1 MDSTN
6 KIIQNPLYSNE
17 KSKIYTVEIP
27 GREGYP
33 KVFRHLDKNDF
44 SKEEWE
50 ELCSEIFIEN
60 PYPDENKMDSIHWC
74 NACKLGVCEI
84 RGHD

>member
-1 MDSTN
+1 MENVDKT
-6 KIIQNPLYSNE
+6 E

-27 GREGYP
+27 GREEYP
-33 KVFRHLDKNDF
+33 KVFRRLDKNDF

-50 ELCSEIFIEN
+50 ELCREEFNDNRFAEEN
-60 PYPDENKMDSIHWC
+60 GMDSIYWC
-74 NACKLGVCEI
+74 PACKLGVCEI

>member
-6 KIIQNPLYSNE
+6 KTFQNPIYSNE
-17 KSKIYTVEIP
+17 NSKIYTFD
-27 GREGYP
+27 REEYP
-33 KVFRHLDKNDF
+33 KVFNIKNDF

-50 ELCSEIFIEN
+50 ELCSEQFIEN
-60 PYPDENKMDSIHWC
+60 PFPEEDKMDPINWC

>member
-6 KIIQNPLYSNE
+6 KIFQNPIYSNE
-17 KSKIYTVEIP
+17 KSKIYTFD
-27 GREGYP
+27 REGYP
-33 KVFRHLDKNDF
+33 KVFRRLDKNDF

-50 ELCSEIFIEN
+50 ELCSEQFIEN
-60 PYPDENKMDSIHWC
+60 PFPEEDKMDPINWC

>member
-6 KIIQNPLYSNE
+6 KIFQNPIYSNE
-17 KSKIYTVEIP
+17 NSKIYTVQIP
-27 GREGYP
+27 GREEYP
-33 KVFRHLDKNDF
+33 KVFRRLDKNDF

-50 ELCSEIFIEN
+50 ELCSEQFIEN
-60 PYPDENKMDSIHWC
+60 PFPEEDKMDPINWC
-74 NACKLGVCEI
+74 PACKLGVCEI

>member
-6 KIIQNPLYSNE
+6 KIFQNPIYSNE
-17 KSKIYTVEIP
+17 NSKIYTVQIP
-27 GREGYP
+27 GREEYP
-33 KVFRHLDKNDF
+33 KVFNIKNDF

-50 ELCSEIFIEN
+50 ELCSEQFIEN

>member
-1 MDSTN
+1 MDST
-6 KIIQNPLYSNE
+6 E

-27 GREGYP
+27 GREEYP
-33 KVFRHLDKNDF
+33 KVFNIKNDF

-50 ELCSEIFIEN
+50 ELCSEQFIEN

>member
-1 MDSTN
+1 MENLDKT
-6 KIIQNPLYSNE
+6 E

-33 KVFRHLDKNDF
+33 KVFRSNNTIP
-44 SKEEWE
+44 KEDWE
-50 ELCSEIFIEN
+50 ELRREEFDDDRFAEEN
-60 PYPDENKMDSIHWC
+60 GMDPIYWC